1 MQSTFKLIEQV
12 IEQIIFASRWIQAPI
27 YLGLV
32 AGAVVYCI
40 KFIEQ
45 LLHMVWHS
53 PQFGE
58 EEMMLAM
65 LGLVDTTMVINLVYM
80 VLVGGYG
87 MFVSKMDLRDH
98 PDRPAWLDHTNSTTL
113 KIKLISALIGVS
125 GIHLLKTFIEMG
137 GHVGAATFDESHI
150 KWQVLIHLTFLVSSI
165 ALAYT
170 DRLMHPPKPPK
181 PPKQREDDDH

>member
-1 MQSTFKLIEQV
+1 MKLIEQI
-12 IEQIIFASRWIQAPI
+12 IERIIFASRWIQAPI

-32 AGAVVYCI
+32 AGAVIYCV
-40 KFIEQ
+40 KFLQQ
-45 LLHMVWHS
+45 LFHLFGHANAL
-53 PQFGE
+53 GE
-58 EEMMLAM
+58 EEMMLAI
-65 LGLVDTTMVINLVYM
+65 LGLVDTTMVVNLVYM

-87 MFVSKMDLRDH
+87 MFVSKMDLRSH

-113 KIKLISALIGVS
+113 KIKLISSLIGVS

-137 GHVGAATFDESHI
+137 GDSVEETFDETHV
-150 KWQVLIHLTFLVSSI
+150 KWQVLIHLTFLISSI

-181 PPKQREDDDH
+181 RHEGEDH

>member
-12 IEQIIFASRWIQAPI
+12 IEKIIFASRWIQAPI

-32 AGAVVYCI
+32 AGAVIYCI
-40 KFIEQ
+40 KFLEQ
-45 LLHMVWHS
+45 LVHMFEHAE
-53 PQFGE
+53 QFGE

-87 MFVSKMDLRDH
+87 MFVSKIDLQDH
-98 PDRPAWLDHTNSTTL
+98 PDRPEWLDHANSTTL

-137 GHVGAATFDESHI
+137 GHEGATTFDESHV
-150 KWQVLIHLTFLVSSI
+150 K
-165 ALAYT
+165 
-170 DRLMHPPKPPK
+170 
-181 PPKQREDDDH
+181 

>member
-32 AGAVVYCI
+32 VGAVVYCI

-87 MFVSKMDLRDH
+87 MFVSKIDLQDH
-98 PDRPAWLDHTNSTTL
+98 PDRPEWLDHTNSTTL

-137 GHVGAATFDESHI
+137 GHGGDDATFDESHI

-181 PPKQREDDDH
+181 RNEGEDH